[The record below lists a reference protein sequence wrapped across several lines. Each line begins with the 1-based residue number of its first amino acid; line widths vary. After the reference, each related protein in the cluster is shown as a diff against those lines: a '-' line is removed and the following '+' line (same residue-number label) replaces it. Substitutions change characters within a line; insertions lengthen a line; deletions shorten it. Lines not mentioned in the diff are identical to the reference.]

1 MFATISGTVY
11 APVHGI
17 KDRFGNPQRA
27 FDGGTAVDGLLVAP
41 GSTEDLDASRP
52 DGVSVALT
60 VHFPKT
66 WATSLR
72 GCEIDLAEPYSGRYR
87 VIGDP
92 QPYMDANTPTT
103 WHLPVEVERAD
114 G

>member
-1 MFATISGTVY
+1 MFATINGTVY

-27 FDGGTAVDGLLVAP
+27 FDEGTAVDGLLVAP
-41 GSTEDLDASRP
+41 GSTDDLDASRP

-72 GCEIDLAEPYSGRYR
+72 GCEIELQAPYAGRYR

-92 QPYMDANTPTT
+92 QPYMDGNTPGA
-103 WHLPVEVERAD
+103 WSMPVEVERAD